1 MVEVLIWSAGIFFV
15 GGVLVLERHCLGQRA
30 LVQPLSLCL
39 VAGLLS
45 NHVETGIW
53 LGVTLQ
59 LLSLSPTRSV
69 DWALSSAV
77 ASVLLVVVPI
87 KLDIPVVS
95 GDLDS
100 ALIAFVAVMGGVVS
114 RRVEGWYAKTDWGK
128 IQGRPPWQEPDP
140 VKAMERTVY
149 RAILRWLAVGGI
161 EVSLGVGLG
170 LAAMIGAQSF
180 GPTPE
185 WLTTA
190 CATALPTF
198 GVAVVA
204 SALVEYRFIAWS
216 GISMGFS
223 MLLLTVVF
231 R

>member
-1 MVEVLIWSAGIFFV
+1 MVEVLIWAAGIFFL
-15 GGVLVLERHCLGQRA
+15 GGALVLERHCLGQRA

-45 NHVETGIW
+45 DHVETGIW

-59 LLSLSPTRSV
+59 LLSLAPTRSV
-69 DWALSSAV
+69 DWALSGAV
-77 ASVLLVVVPI
+77 ASILLAVVPH
-87 KLDIPVVS
+87 KLGITVVS

-100 ALIAFVAVMGGVVS
+100 TLIAFVAVVGGVIS
-114 RRVEGWYAKTDWGK
+114 RRVEGWYARTDWGK
-128 IQGRPPWQEPDP
+128 IQGRPPWKASDP
-140 VKAMERTVY
+140 VKAMEHTVY

-161 EVSLGVGLG
+161 EVSLGVGVG

-180 GPTPE
+180 GPNPE
-185 WLTTA
+185 WLTKA

-223 MLLLTVVF
+223 ILLLSVVL